1 MDFQL
6 PIDVWVENLIDFILD
21 HFQPALD
28 AMAAVVNGIG
38 AGIEAALLAL
48 PMLVLVAL
56 LAALAFWRVSGRF
69 ALFTLA
75 ALLLIVSMDL
85 WAETVATLGLVIT
98 STVLCLVIGI
108 PLGVWMARS
117 RVVEQVTK
125 TTLDFMQ
132 TM

>member
-28 AMAAVVNGIG
+28 AIAAVVNGIG
-38 AGIEAALLAL
+38 GGIEAALLAL

-56 LAALAFWRVSGRF
+56 IAAVAFWRVSGRF

-108 PLGVWMARS
+108 PLGVRSEERRVGKECRS
-117 RVVEQVTK
+117 RWSP
-125 TTLDFMQ
+125 
-132 TM
+132 